1 MRRFRLSAFDFP
13 EISKLLRR
21 KAISLA
27 TKKYP
32 KATEPNTVNRM
43 PTMMNLNVTLARNR
57 NKESNGLID
66 AVRLLCHIVSEAF
79 IGPGPTASADP
90 SELAPPTFSLIA
102 IRISKI
108 LENFGGVPDLLESFF
123 FYISAIDFK
132 IATGL
137 NLTDMGDE
145 AERDTSQTSS
155 SHRVQSLPPVER
167 IFPLFFCL
175 LSEDAV
181 IVRGTGGLELKG
193 DLISLLIKP
202 EKGFFI
208 IEGRYLLTD

>member
-1 MRRFRLSAFDFP
+1 
-13 EISKLLRR
+13 
-21 KAISLA
+21 
-27 TKKYP
+27 
-32 KATEPNTVNRM
+32 M

-66 AVRLLCHIVSEAF
+66 TVRLLCHIVSEAF
-79 IGPGPTASADP
+79 IGSGPTASADL
-90 SELAPPTFSLIA
+90 SELTPPTFSPIA
-102 IRISKI
+102 IGISKI
-108 LENFGGVPDLLESFF
+108 LENFRGVPDLMESFF
-123 FYISAIDFK
+123 FYISAIHFK
-132 IATGL
+132 IAAGL

-155 SHRVQSLPPVER
+155 SHRVQSLPTMER
-167 IFPLFFCL
+167 LFPLFFCL

-193 DLISLLIKP
+193 NPIPLLIKP
-202 EKGFFI
+202 VKGFFV